1 MLKKTVF
8 LLLFLMANICFSQQ
22 SETLSQVKIWCD
34 NYTQIQSADISLVH
48 GHYMH
53 KSYFE
58 GEISS
63 QDLNKLKLSGLQY
76 EIIAD
81 DLTEFYKTRNQNQES
96 PKQKNI
102 TYNCSLPKSYATPAH
117 FGLGSMGGFYTYA
130 EALAQLDSMRVWFP
144 NLISAKTQIGSSI
157 DSRAIYAVKISDNPD
172 ANENEKQV
180 LYTALHHSSE
190 PCGLQQLI
198 FFMYYLLENY
208 NTDSE
213 IKYLIDNLEIYFV
226 PVVNPDGY
234 VYNETQNPG
243 GGGTWRKNR
252 RYNDLLSYGVDLNRN
267 YGYAWGYD
275 NIGSQPLGVSPW
287 YRGTEAFS
295 EPESQA
301 MKSFIEAH
309 EFLLDMNWHSWGNF
323 LIYPWNY
330 HSSMTPDSTYFEQL
344 SRYVS
349 MDSHY
354 RYGTCQ
360 QTYGYNSNGDADDW
374 GYGDTTTKNKVFS
387 ITAEVGASADGFWP
401 LPANIEGLCKNSLDM
416 NIRFARLGS
425 KYAVVND
432 LSSSYIQSTAVT
444 IPVEVFCLGLDVPA
458 DFTVNITPLSSEIIS
473 TGSSA
478 SFAGM
483 QTLERRYNDISF
495 NLDPT
500 IAQGTPVI
508 FSLDISNGTFTW
520 KDTITKIFCTPD
532 TLLYDPATTL
542 NNWTASG
549 WAVSSESYASA
560 PSCFT
565 ESPSSNYGLLQ
576 TSTLELTNSLD
587 LSTAV
592 DAFLSFKAKWE
603 IEKSFDWVQVLASA
617 DNGSTWQPLCGKYSS
632 YGTDDQKLSEPVYDG
647 YFLNWLPEEIPL
659 DAYLGGTIKIKFEFH
674 SDQTNNYDGFY
685 LDDITVLSNSVTT
698 ASVGELQHTD
708 QINVYPNPA
717 GDKLTVNF
725 KVTEG
730 NPDRIVIMDIYGKQ
744 VYNEAF
750 NAKAGNLIYVSDLAN
765 GNYILQLRDRDGI
778 VALKKIIV
786 MH

>member
-1 MLKKTVF
+1 MVKRASYIFFILV
-8 LLLFLMANICFSQQ
+8 ANFCFSQQ
-22 SETLSQVKIWCD
+22 NDTLSHVKIWCD
-34 NYTQIQSADISLVH
+34 NYNQIEAADISLVH
-48 GHYMH
+48 GHYLH
-53 KSYFE
+53 KAYYD
-58 GEISS
+58 GEISRS
-63 QDLNKLKLSGLQY
+63 DLNKLKLSGLQY
-76 EIIAD
+76 EIITD
-81 DLTEFYKTRNQNQES
+81 DHTEFYKSRNQNQES
-96 PKQKNI
+96 NKHKNI
-102 TYNCSLPKSYATPAH
+102 TYNCNLPKSYATPAH
-117 FGLGSMGGFYTYA
+117 FGLGSMGGFYTYS
-130 EALAQLDSMRVWFP
+130 EALAQLDSMRIWFP
-144 NLISAKTQIGSSI
+144 DIISVKSQIGSSI
-157 DSRAIYAVKISDNPD
+157 ESRGIYAVKISDNPD
-172 ANENEKQV
+172 VNESEKQV
-180 LYTALHHSSE
+180 LFTSLHHSSE

-226 PVVNPDGY
+226 PIVNPDGY
-234 VYNETQNPG
+234 VYNETQNPD

-252 RYNDLLSYGVDLNRN
+252 RYNDILSYGVDLNRN

-275 NIGSQPLGVSPW
+275 NIGSQPIGVSPW
-287 YRGTEAFS
+287 YRGTAAFS

-349 MDSHY
+349 IDSHY

-387 ITAEVGASADGFWP
+387 LTAEVGASSDGFWP
-401 LPANIEGLCKNSLDM
+401 QSANIEALCKNSLDM

-425 KYAVVND
+425 KFAIAND
-432 LSSSYIQSTAVT
+432 LSLSYISGTSVT
-444 IPVEVFCLGLDVPA
+444 IPVEVYCLGLDVPA
-458 DFTVNITPLSSEIIS
+458 DFTVSITPLSPEIIS
-473 TGSSA
+473 TGSPVTNT
-478 SFAGM
+478 GM
-483 QTLERRYNDISF
+483 QTLETRYDTVSF
-495 NLDPT
+495 DLDPA
-500 IAQGTPVI
+500 ITPGSPVT
-508 FSLDISNGTFTW
+508 FSLDISNGLFTW
-520 KDTITKIFCTPD
+520 KDTITKIYSQPD
-532 TLLYDPATTL
+532 TLLYDPANTL
-542 NNWTASG
+542 DNWTYDD
-549 WAVSSESYASA
+549 WAVTSESYASS

-576 TSTLELTNSLD
+576 TSTLELINPLD
-587 LSTAV
+587 LSGAV
-592 DAFLSFKAKWE
+592 NAYLSFKAKWE
-603 IEKSFDWVQVLASA
+603 IEKSFDWVQVFASS

-659 DAYLGGTIKIKFEFH
+659 DAYIGGTVKIKFEFH

-685 LDDITVLSNSVTT
+685 LDDITVLASSDVT
-698 ASVGELQHTD
+698 SIGEIKNPGM
-708 QINVYPNPA
+708 INVYPNPA
-717 GDKLTVNF
+717 GDKLTFNF
-725 KVTEG
+725 KATER

-744 VYNEAF
+744 VYTEAF
-750 NAKAGNLIYVSDLAN
+750 NANAGNFIYVSDLAN
-765 GNYILQLRDRDGI
+765 GIYVLQLKDRANI
-778 VALKKIIV
+778 IALKKIIV

>member
-1 MLKKTVF
+1 MLKKACF
-8 LLLFLMANICFSQQ
+8 LLLLLTANICFAQQ
-22 SETLSQVKIWCD
+22 HEKLSLVKIFG
-34 NYTQIQSADISLVH
+34 NFKEITAAGISIEH
-48 GHYMH
+48 GHFN
-53 KSYFE
+53 KSFFE
-58 GEISS
+58 GEINAS
-63 QDLNKLKLSGLQY
+63 DVEILKSSGLNY
-76 EIIAD
+76 EII
-81 DLTEFYKTRNQNQES
+81 TEDITKFYLERLQQNVK
-96 PKQKNI
+96 PDNKNI
-102 TYNCSLPKSYATPAH
+102 TYSCSPATTYSTPAH
-117 FGLGSMGGFYTYA
+117 FGPGSMGGFYTYS
-130 EALAQLDSMRVWFP
+130 EAIAQLDSMRVWFP

-157 DSRAIYAVKISDNPD
+157 ESRAIYAVKISDNPD
-172 ANENEKQV
+172 ASESEKQV
-180 LYTALHHSSE
+180 LFTSLHHSSE

-208 NTDSE
+208 NTNSE
-213 IKYLIDNLEIYFV
+213 VKYLIDNLEIYFV

-234 VYNETQNPG
+234 VYNETQNSA

-252 RYNDLLSYGVDLNRN
+252 RYNDILSYGVDLNRN

-275 NIGSQPLGVSPW
+275 DIGSQPLGISPW

-295 EPESQA
+295 EPESQT

-309 EFLLDMNWHSWGNF
+309 DFLLDMNWHSWGNF

-344 SRYVS
+344 SRYVT
-349 MDSHY
+349 MESHY

-374 GYGDTTTKNKVFS
+374 GYGDTTAKNKVFS
-387 ITAEVGASADGFWP
+387 ITAEVGASSDGFWP
-401 LPANIEGLCKNSLDM
+401 APANIEALCENSLDM
-416 NIRFARLGS
+416 NLRFARLGT
-425 KYAVVND
+425 KYALVND
-432 LSSSYIQSTAVT
+432 LSSSFISGTSVT
-444 IPVEVFCLGLDVPA
+444 IPVEVYCLGLDVPA
-458 DFTVNITPLSSEIIS
+458 DFTVSITPLSPDITG

-483 QTLERRYNDISF
+483 QTLERRYDNVSF
-495 NLDPT
+495 TLDPS
-500 IAQGTPVI
+500 IAQGTPVT
-508 FSLDISNGTFTW
+508 FSLDISNGIYTW

-532 TLLYDPATTL
+532 TLLYDPADNL

-549 WAVSSESYASA
+549 WAVSTESYASA

-592 DAFLSFKAKWE
+592 NAYLSFKAKWE

-617 DNGSTWQPLCGKYSS
+617 DNGSTWQPLCGNYSS

-647 YFLNWLPEEIPL
+647 YFLNWLPEEISL

-685 LDDITVLSNSVTT
+685 LDDIAVLSNSVTT
-698 ASVGELQHTD
+698 ASVGEIQPAD
-708 QINVYPNPA
+708 QINAYPNPA
-717 GDKLTVNF
+717 CDKLTVNYNAS
-725 KVTEG
+725 ERI
-730 NPDRIVIMDIYGKQ
+730 PDRVVIADIYGKQ

-750 NAKAGNLIYVSDLAN
+750 NAKVGNLIYVSDLAN
-765 GNYILQLRDRDGI
+765 GTYILQFKDSDSI
-778 VALKKIIV
+778 VAMKKIIV